1 MSESIAILD
10 DHLREQLA
18 PFLSHLPEPVKI
30 VVWGDAAGSVGEQ
43 EAMRLGQT
51 LTNWFDNL
59 AFEVRPRKA
68 DYGFYPVIGLMGQK
82 DGAEV
87 DYRVRL
93 IGLPAGY
100 QINSLVG
107 AIQAVSFRASHLEG
121 RTRIQLSR
129 VPAGVDLQLFTAAND
144 EAGPLVASLI
154 SSFAVAN
161 AQIQA
166 LTIMADVFTQAVLRY
181 SIRQLPH
188 LVINEQV
195 HFEGTLNEDDLL
207 QQIALALKNK

>member
-1 MSESIAILD
+1 MFESIAILD
-10 DHLREQLA
+10 ETLREQLT
-18 PFLSHLPEPVKI
+18 PFLGHLPEPVKV
-30 VVWGDAAGSVGEQ
+30 VVWGDAAGSPGEQ

-51 LTNWFDNL
+51 LADWFDNFS
-59 AFEVRPRKA
+59 FEARPRLA
-68 DYGFYPVIGLMGQK
+68 DYGYYPVIGLMGLK
-82 DGAEV
+82 DEAEV

-129 VPAGVDLQLFTAAND
+129 VPAGVTLQLFTAAND
-144 EAGPLVASLI
+144 EAGPLLASLI
-154 SSFAVAN
+154 SSFAVASPH
-161 AQIQA
+161 IQA

-188 LVINEQV
+188 LVINDQV
-195 HFEGTLNEDDLL
+195 HFEGTLNENDLL
-207 QQIALALKNK
+207 QQIALALK

>member
-1 MSESIAILD
+1 MSESITILD
-10 DHLREQLA
+10 DKLREQLT
-18 PFLSHLPEPVKI
+18 PFLGHLPEPVKF
-30 VVWGDAAGSVGEQ
+30 VVWGDPAGSVGEQ

-51 LTNWFDNL
+51 LTHWFDNL

-68 DYGFYPVIGLMGQK
+68 DYGYYPVIGLMGGK
-82 DGAEV
+82 DGVEV

-129 VPAGVDLQLFTAAND
+129 VPAGVDLQLFTATND

-154 SSFAVAN
+154 NSFAVASPH
-161 AQIQA
+161 IQA

-181 SIRQLPH
+181 SIRKLPH
-188 LVINEQV
+188 LVINDRV
-195 HFEGTLNEDDLL
+195 HFEGTLNENDLL
-207 QQIALALKNK
+207 QQIALALKQK